1 MLISVQQTTKIPLR
15 SIDLSWDCG
24 CATRA
29 ILKIALFSFCLNHS
43 FVTAQDT
50 LNNITP
56 LVGSTLKAQPFKLI
70 DVNNKLHQLSDYKGK
85 ILIVNFWASWCTPCL
100 EEIPAMNRAY
110 MQLRDKNVAML
121 AINFGEDKETV
132 NQFLKKYPID
142 FDVLLD
148 ESSAMSKDWKINA
161 LPTTVIINPRSEVID
176 TLLGSREWDSEE
188 IIAAVLS
195 IK

>member
-1 MLISVQQTTKIPLR
+1 MSR
-15 SIDLSWDCG
+15 DSS

-29 ILKIALFSFCLNHS
+29 IFKIALFSLFLNHPVVS
-43 FVTAQDT
+43 AQDT
-50 LNNITP
+50 LTDITP
-56 LVGSTLKAQPFKLI
+56 RLSSALKAQPFKLI
-70 DVNNKLHQLSDYKGK
+70 DVNNKLHQLANYEGK

-110 MQLRDKNVAML
+110 MQLKDKNVAML
-121 AINFGEDKETV
+121 AINFGEDKQTV

-161 LPTTVIINPRSEVID
+161 LPTTVIINPRSEIID
-176 TLLGSREWDSEE
+176 TLLGPREWDSEE
-188 IIAAVLS
+188 IISAVLS